1 MVRTTLGDRE
11 PLLEEYSSEQ
21 IDVLGQKWSKETG
34 GTYVPVAVGA
44 SIVLED
50 GTRIGDEVEGKTG
63 IDPDQIKN
71 LKAPHKIIAPMN
83 LGGDHWVGFTISL
96 RDGKAEISFLD
107 SLASGVRSDKRTKN
121 IADEKARIKKIFQEA
136 GYQTEEKDAAVQQQK
151 DKVSCGAFFMEN
163 AARVLG
169 TSTLSTAEPTAQ
181 EIREHQLKLMEGSSA
196 IKGVSYSSEIAEHI
210 RKYAASKK
218 TPLSSDEDAKKLLA
232 DDKFRKLLEQE
243 CGAIN
248 LDDES
253 LPGTRR
259 FFKIIDSEKARGA
272 SPALSHSRQV
282 TDEEM
287 ARQLQAQFDQEA
299 VRGRPRTSA
308 RPAAAAA
315 APVAAE
321 EEGLRDQRKTSE
333 KRVPT
338 ALTREQ
344 VAEDLFL
351 FMGKE
356 EFSKPGKALDFGK
369 ESKDVAL
376 KDALRREVAQSISR
390 GLDKNKFYTVEEVQ
404 KIKDNLAIQL
414 LHSSKEEFVENVK
427 DQQKE
432 FARYV
437 VGVSKVQGVAFQERR
452 EDSIRSDEELSRK
465 IGAISEEPKSKVLP
479 KNVAAS
485 SAEDQINIQEIKDRA
500 AAIQLLKDEEFT
512 KIRTENAAGNKEIA
526 EHTLIEQ
533 QRKMLEFYS
542 KQKKSS
548 LVDTLT
554 GGAVKE
560 RLPAGVLPQFTAA
573 KRGIRRATRATG
585 LAKE

>member
-11 PLLEEYSSEQ
+11 PLLEEYSSAQ
-21 IDVLGQKWSKETG
+21 LDLLGQKWSEETG
-34 GTYVPVAVGA
+34 RTYVPVAVGP
-44 SIVLED
+44 SFLLDD

-63 IDPDQIKN
+63 IDLEQIKE
-71 LKAPHKIIAPMN
+71 LKEPHKIIAPMN
-83 LGGDHWVGFTISL
+83 LGRDHWVGFTISL
-96 RDGKAEISFLD
+96 QNGKAEISFLD
-107 SLASGVRSDKRTKN
+107 SLASEVRSDKRASD
-121 IADEKARIKKIFQEA
+121 IEAEKARIAKIFNDA
-136 GYQTEEKDAAVQQQK
+136 GYTTEVKDAVVQQQK
-151 DKVSCGAFFMEN
+151 DRVSCGAYFMEN
-163 AARVLG
+163 AGRVLG
-169 TSTLSTAEPTAQ
+169 TSTLSIAEPTAQ
-181 EIREHQLKLMEGSSA
+181 EIRGHQLALMREPSA
-196 IKGVSYSSEIAEHI
+196 IQGVSYSSGIAEHI
-210 RKYAASKK
+210 REYVARTKK
-218 TPLSSDEDAKKLLA
+218 PLSRDDATKLLA

-243 CGAIN
+243 CGKVDLN
-248 LDDES
+248 NES
-253 LPGTRR
+253 LLGTRK
-259 FFKIIDSEKARGA
+259 FLKIIASENERGA
-272 SPALSHSRQV
+272 GSAPSQSKQM
-282 TDEEM
+282 TDEEI
-287 ARQLQAQFDQEA
+287 ARQLQVQFDQEA

-414 LHSSKEEFVENVK
+414 LHRSKEEFVENVK
-427 DQQKE
+427 DQQEE

-500 AAIQLLKDEEFT
+500 AAIQLLKDEEFA

-573 KRGIRRATRATG
+573 KRGIKRAIRATG